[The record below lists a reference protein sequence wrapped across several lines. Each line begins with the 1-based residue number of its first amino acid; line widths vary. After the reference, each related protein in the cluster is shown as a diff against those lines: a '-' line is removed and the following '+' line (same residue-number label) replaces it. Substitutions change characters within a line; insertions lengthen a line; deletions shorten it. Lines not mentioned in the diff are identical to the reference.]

1 MNELQ
6 PSIMDPM
13 LPSDRKPT
21 VLRLEPRLNRR
32 PGTDPGHIEGRRLA
46 ACRRD
51 GGSVENGCALAGRT
65 GSLRQTVTTQPPVR
79 PGERA
84 SSGDSRVNDTRS

>member
-1 MNELQ
+1 MVDPAAPDLIRGVSKGAALLRVAATAV
-6 PSIMDPM
+6 PS
-13 LPSDRKPT
+13 R
-21 VLRLEPRLNRR
+21 
-32 PGTDPGHIEGRRLA
+32 
-46 ACRRD
+46 
-51 GGSVENGCALAGRT
+51 ENGCALAGRT